1 MEGVSLVQKIEKT
14 GRTVDEAV
22 ADALKFLSA
31 TMDEVDIEV
40 IDEAKAGFLGLG
52 GKPAKVI
59 VTKRFDPAAVSKSFL
74 REVFAT
80 MGMIV
85 EVDARVKDGKQL
97 FVDLKGENMGM
108 LIGKRGQTLDS
119 LQYLVNLVVN
129 KGEAQFVSVHLDT
142 ENYRQRR
149 RETLESLAYNLAK
162 KVKATKK
169 SVILE
174 PMNPYERR
182 IIHSCLQND
191 KSISTYSEGSEP
203 FRYVV
208 ISLKRSYD
216 KGNDTKAGARG
227 AK

>member
-1 MEGVSLVQKIEKT
+1 MQKIEKT

-74 REVFAT
+74 REVFAA